1 MRLGRIMVGSGFF
14 GVVLALAPMGVA
26 QAAPCTGNTVIQQAP
41 YTCEGT
47 HTDGGITVN
56 LVLSVDAIGR
66 AVADFTLTAVQTV
79 DVPIAMHS
87 WIGIDTGPD
96 IVETGSIPAGST
108 TSQLVIE
115 EIRCGQLDVK
125 AVNITPGVPAGEIVG
140 PYITWGV
147 DCQQV
152 PTTTTTTATTTPTT
166 VPTTAATTTTT
177 PVVPTSISPTTI
189 PRTTLPNTGTDVTTP
204 GTWAIAAVVLGG
216 VLVLLARRWRGDSA
230 T

>member
-1 MRLGRIMVGSGFF
+1 MRLGRIVVGSGFV
-14 GVVLALAPMGVA
+14 GVVLALAPMAAA

-56 LVLSVDAIGR
+56 LVLSVDAVGR

-96 IVETGSIPAGST
+96 IVETGTIPAGST
-108 TSQLVIE
+108 TGQLVIE
-115 EIRCGQLDVK
+115 QVNCGQLDVK

-152 PTTTTTTATTTPTT
+152 PTTTTTAPTT
-166 VPTTAATTTTT
+166 VPTTAATTTTTTT

-189 PRTTLPNTGTDVTTP
+189 PRTTLPHTGTDVTTS
-204 GTWAIAAVVLGG
+204 GTWAVAAVVLGG
-216 VLVLLARRWRGDSA
+216 ILVLLARRWKGDSA